1 MDKTSRSRVGMW
13 IVAAAAVAVVGC
25 RLGQADDAPG
35 LGGLSLFLALAM
47 VLHAFIIAG
56 VLSRKCARLV
66 GTGVVGV
73 LCIIAPFVLYMD
85 GEIAVLSPFWLL
97 FPLGVVF
104 LIMLIK
110 QLKQ

>member
-1 MDKTSRSRVGMW
+1 MTKHYE
-13 IVAAAAVAVVGC
+13 AVWA
-25 RLGQADDAPG
+25 
-35 LGGLSLFLALAM
+35 
-47 VLHAFIIAG
+47 
-56 VLSRKCARLV
+56 
-66 GTGVVGV
+66 VVGV
-73 LCIIAPFVLYMD
+73 LCIVAPFVLYMD

>member
-25 RLGQADDAPG
+25 HLRQADDAPG
-35 LGGLSLFLALAM
+35 LGGLSLLLAVAM

-66 GTGVVGV
+66 EKGVIGV
-73 LCIIAPFVLYMD
+73 LCIVAPLVFYMD
-85 GEIAVLSPFWLL
+85 GEIAVVSPFWLL
-97 FPLGVVF
+97 LLLGVVF
-104 LIMLIK
+104 LVMLIK

>member
-35 LGGLSLFLALAM
+35 LGGLSLLLAM

-66 GTGVVGV
+66 VWA
-73 LCIIAPFVLYMD
+73 LCIVAPFVLYID

-110 QLKQ
+110 QLRQ

>member
-1 MDKTSRSRVGMW
+1 MDKISRSRVGMW

-35 LGGLSLFLALAM
+35 LGGLSLLLALAM

-66 GTGVVGV
+66 VWAVVGV
-73 LCIIAPFVLYMD
+73 LCIVAPFVLYMD
-85 GEIAVLSPFWLL
+85 GEIAVVSPFWLIL
-97 FPLGVVF
+97 FFGVAILVK
-104 LIMLIK
+104 MSHRMK
-110 QLKQ
+110 N

>member
-25 RLGQADDAPG
+25 RLGQVDDAPG
-35 LGGLSLFLALAM
+35 LGGLSLLLALAM

-66 GTGVVGV
+66 VWAVVGV
-73 LCIIAPFVLYMD
+73 LCIVAPFVLYMD
-85 GEIAVLSPFWLL
+85 GEIAVVSPLWLL
-97 FPLGVVF
+97 LPLGVVF
-104 LIMLIK
+104 LVMLIK